1 MTMAEETRIERES
14 RPEPLSVLWRI
25 LAAPQTL
32 LVLCGLLALVL
43 ALASVVPQIPP
54 QALNDPQ
61 AWLATQPDPLGR
73 RGSIIASLGLY
84 HLYHSLALRLLLA
97 LTALVIFVRLVDAAE
112 LAWRASGHGAADWP
126 TYAPR
131 VQVSSSLPIDE
142 LPERIGGFLG
152 RHGYHYTRLS
162 DQQPITWLA
171 SHRPALLWI
180 RPLGYL
186 ALLLA
191 GAGLAISGYWGWQDA
206 AWRPLPGETHLVGH
220 GTPYALRLDSFEM
233 QMDEQ
238 GALEDFVSRATWLE
252 GTVATGET
260 VLTSRRPATFEGLA
274 LRQLGYLPIVEVQ
287 AWDGQGAALA
297 MEAGG
302 EVQPGTAEVEIRFLE
317 ADEQPLILIPA
328 QERLLALVFEPM
340 CHQGRPALHVD
351 SVIEGGNERQRLA
364 TLTASGE
371 VVARDLRLE
380 IELTYRPVLRLDH
393 RPGLGLVVGGLSVAV
408 LAFLESWLA
417 LAWVMSIAAGAGGK
431 DGSHIQIVTVPG
443 VRARHR
449 LSQVALRLQGALADD
464 D

>member
-1 MTMAEETRIERES
+1 MAEETRIERES

-233 QMDEQ
+233 Q
-238 GALEDFVSRATWLE
+238 
-252 GTVATGET
+252 
-260 VLTSRRPATFEGLA
+260 
-274 LRQLGYLPIVEVQ
+274 
-287 AWDGQGAALA
+287 
-297 MEAGG
+297 
-302 EVQPGTAEVEIRFLE
+302 
-317 ADEQPLILIPA
+317 
-328 QERLLALVFEPM
+328 
-340 CHQGRPALHVD
+340 
-351 SVIEGGNERQRLA
+351 
-364 TLTASGE
+364 
-371 VVARDLRLE
+371 
-380 IELTYRPVLRLDH
+380 
-393 RPGLGLVVGGLSVAV
+393 
-408 LAFLESWLA
+408 
-417 LAWVMSIAAGAGGK
+417 
-431 DGSHIQIVTVPG
+431 
-443 VRARHR
+443 
-449 LSQVALRLQGALADD
+449 
-464 D
+464 